1 MPIIST
7 TGTNGIG
14 TPYTVNYPATVNEGD
29 LLTLVVFARGNTNV
43 SHAITTPSG
52 WTRRSS
58 QDVYDSGNAFL
69 TRNAGAVFTRVAP
82 AGLGGGNFAIVF
94 GDGTPSP
101 RWFASITRST
111 GLEYNVDASARA
123 ESATQTF
130 PAVTTTANGA
140 EIIRVLGQGNDYV
153 ASPTT
158 PSGYS
163 ILDQRGYA
171 NGGSLFTL
179 GKDDP
184 QATAGVL
191 ASLDWVF
198 GVSTPHYTATVALTP
213 AAAASGPTIS
223 EGTFVTPTTGGF
235 TPRVTTDTADGT
247 MYYVVQPNSVASHT
261 NDEAGAIRVRNGLD
275 GAGDPALRSGSQAVT
290 EAGVV
295 TFPAVTGLSSNTTYK
310 LAFTHR
316 IVVET

>member
-7 TGTNGIG
+7 TGSNGIG
-14 TPYTVNYPATVNEGD
+14 SPFTVNYPATVDEGD
-29 LLTLVVFARGNTNV
+29 LLTLVVYARGNVNA

-58 QDVYDSGNAFL
+58 ADVYDGGNAFL
-69 TRNAGAVFTRVAP
+69 TRNPGAVFTRVAP
-82 AGLGGGNFAIVF
+82 AGLGGGTFDLVF
-94 GDGTPSP
+94 GDGSVSP

-123 ESATQTF
+123 EAATQTF

-140 EIIRVLGQGNDYV
+140 EIIRVLGHNNDYV

-171 NGGSLFTL
+171 NGAALFTL

-184 QATAGVL
+184 QATAGLL

-198 GVSTPHYTATVALTP
+198 GWSAPHYAATVALTP
-213 AAAASGPTIS
+213 NALEEAIPPFTSVNI
-223 EGTFVTPTTGGF
+223 GG
-235 TPRVTTDTADGT
+235 
-247 MYYVVQPNSVASHT
+247 
-261 NDEAGAIRVRNGLD
+261 
-275 GAGDPALRSGSQAVT
+275 
-290 EAGVV
+290 
-295 TFPAVTGLSSNTTYK
+295 
-310 LAFTHR
+310 
-316 IVVET
+316 